1 MTTLT
6 VTAKG
11 QVTLKKELLQH
22 LGVKPGQKIEVDA
35 LPNRQIAMKAAPRT
49 GSWEEIYGMLAGK
62 TGKVATIEEMN
73 EAIRK
78 GWAGAS
84 LPARARFCCRYRA
97 FVNLLGFSNGPTV
110 LRAQRLHQP
119 SGRSFNVPTLKLMRL
134 RSMQAFAFWI

>member
-35 LPNRQIAMKAAPRT
+35 LPGGQLALKAAPRK
-49 GSWEEIYGMLAGK
+49 GSWEEIYGMLADK
-62 TGKVATIEEMN
+62 TDKVATIEEMN

-78 GWAGAS
+78 GWAGE
-84 LPARARFCCRYRA
+84 
-97 FVNLLGFSNGPTV
+97 
-110 LRAQRLHQP
+110 
-119 SGRSFNVPTLKLMRL
+119 K
-134 RSMQAFAFWI
+134 

>member
-22 LGVKPGQKIEVDA
+22 LGVKPGQKIQIDA
-35 LPNRQIAMKAAPRT
+35 LPGGQLAMKAVRSK

-62 TGKVATIEEMN
+62 TDKVATIEEMN

-78 GWAGAS
+78 GWAGE
-84 LPARARFCCRYRA
+84 
-97 FVNLLGFSNGPTV
+97 
-110 LRAQRLHQP
+110 
-119 SGRSFNVPTLKLMRL
+119 K
-134 RSMQAFAFWI
+134 

>member
-35 LPNRQIAMKAAPRT
+35 LPGGQLAIKAAPRK
-49 GSWEEIYGMLAGK
+49 GSWEEVYGMLAGK
-62 TGKVATIEEMN
+62 TDKVATIGEMN

-78 GWAGAS
+78 GWAGE
-84 LPARARFCCRYRA
+84 R
-97 FVNLLGFSNGPTV
+97 
-110 LRAQRLHQP
+110 
-119 SGRSFNVPTLKLMRL
+119 
-134 RSMQAFAFWI
+134 

>member
-35 LPNRQIAMKAAPRT
+35 LPDGRLTITATRKKGN
-49 GSWEEIYGMLAGK
+49 WDEFYGILAGK
-62 TGKVATIEEMN
+62 TDKVATIEEMN

-78 GWAGAS
+78 GWAG
-84 LPARARFCCRYRA
+84 
-97 FVNLLGFSNGPTV
+97 
-110 LRAQRLHQP
+110 
-119 SGRSFNVPTLKLMRL
+119 LK
-134 RSMQAFAFWI
+134 